1 MPQKIKAFYTFGP
14 FTLDSQEC
22 VLSTQGERVPLTPKA
37 LDTLFVLVER
47 NGHVLEK
54 DEILKRVW
62 PDTFVE
68 EGTLAQNIS
77 TLRKAL
83 GEGTNGQIY
92 IETIPRRGYR
102 FVAPVKVETEGRS
115 EAVIPSDASLRVSG
129 SRFRTVTWT
138 FVVIALIG
146 ASGYLLRGHLRRSA
160 HASTNRAT
168 LAVLPFENLSSEAD
182 QQYFADGF
190 TEEMISQLGDLDPA
204 KLAIIARVSAMQYK
218 GAGKNAREIGQELGA
233 DYILQGSVT
242 REGDRVRITA
252 QLIQTRDQTT
262 LWARDYDR
270 GIRDILLVQSDV
282 AGAIASEIKLKLS
295 PEESARLAI
304 PRAVDPDAYELYLK
318 GRYFWNKR
326 GEANFVKA
334 IDYFQQAIARDP
346 KYAPAYAGLADAYAL
361 LGSSPN
367 PAIPRNEAMPKAKA
381 AAMKALQLDET
392 LADAHTSLAFV
403 KMHYE
408 WDWPGSEMEFQRAL
422 NLNPNYATAHEW
434 YAFWF
439 TAQGRTD
446 KALEQLAYAQKADPL
461 SLIIK
466 ADTAEMLNYSG
477 QYAESQQQAQKAL
490 DMDPNFLPAYLCLA
504 DVQVATGN
512 YQSAV
517 IELQK
522 ALTISPDDAWTLAR
536 LGAAYALAGE
546 RNKAETI
553 LQGMLRDSQN
563 RGDLAMNIAQIYSV
577 LGEDI
582 QALAYLEKAYQ
593 YREGGLILMNVR
605 AEFRPFHSDPQFID
619 LARRVGLPAPSQ

>member
-1 MPQKIKAFYTFGP
+1 MQEKTKRFYLFGP
-14 FTLDSQEC
+14 FKLDSQER
-22 VLSTQGERVPLTPKA
+22 VLTISNERIALTPKA
-37 LDTLFVLVER
+37 LDTLLVLVER

-54 DEILKRVW
+54 DEILKHVW

-83 GEGTNGQIY
+83 GEDSNGHTY
-92 IETIPRRGYR
+92 IETVPRRGYR
-102 FVAPVKVETEGRS
+102 FVAPVMVETEKT
-115 EAVIPSDASLRVSG
+115 SDDAMPMATSSSSAD
-129 SRFRTVTWT
+129 SRFRTGTWALAALVLLG
-138 FVVIALIG
+138 VV
-146 ASGYLLRGHLRRSA
+146 GYFWHGHLTHSA
-160 HASTNRAT
+160 RPPTNRVA
-168 LAVLPFENLSSEAD
+168 LVVVPFENLSGAVD

-190 TEEMISQLGDLDPA
+190 TEEMITQLGDLDPK
-204 KLAIIARVSAMQYK
+204 KLAIIARVSSVQYHP
-218 GAGKNAREIGQELGA
+218 GRNAHEIGQELGA

-242 REGDRVRITA
+242 RDRDRVRITA
-252 QLIQTRDQTT
+252 QLILATDQTT

-270 GIRDILLVQSDV
+270 SLRDILSVQREV
-282 AGAIASEIKLKLS
+282 AGAIAKEIKLKLS
-295 PEESARLAI
+295 PEESLRLEV
-304 PRAVDPDAYELYLK
+304 PRTVDPDAYELYLK

-326 GEANFVKA
+326 SEANFVKS

-346 KYAPAYAGLADAYAL
+346 NYAPAYAGLADSYAL

-367 PAIPRNEAMPKAKA
+367 PDIPRSQAMPKAKA
-381 AAMKALQLDET
+381 AAEKALQLDET
-392 LADAHTSLAFV
+392 LSDAHTSLAFV

-408 WDWPGSEMEFQRAL
+408 WDWPGSEKEFQRAL

-446 KALEQLAYAQKADPL
+446 KALDQLAYAQKADPL

-477 QYAESQQQAQKAL
+477 QYAESQQEAQKAL

-504 DVQVATGN
+504 DVHVATGN
-512 YQSAV
+512 YRSAI

-522 ALTISPDDAWTLAR
+522 ALTISPDDTWTLAR
-536 LGAAYALAGE
+536 LGATYALAGE

-553 LQGMLRDSQN
+553 LQEMLRDSKN

-582 QALAYLEKAYQ
+582 KALAYLEKAYQ

-605 AEFRPFHSDPQFID
+605 HEFQRLHSDPRFVD
-619 LARRVGLPAPSQ
+619 LTRRVGLPAPSQ

>member
-1 MPQKIKAFYTFGP
+1 MREKTSRFSLFGP
-14 FTLDSQEC
+14 FKLDSQER
-22 VLSTQGERVPLTPKA
+22 VLTALDGRIPLTPKA
-37 LDTLFVLVER
+37 LETLLMLVES
-47 NGHVLEK
+47 NGHILEK
-54 DEILKRVW
+54 DEILQHVW

-83 GEGTNGQIY
+83 GEGSNGHTY

-102 FVAPVKVETEGRS
+102 FVAPVKVDTEGTSSEVKLVDTSLLSSNFRS
-115 EAVIPSDASLRVSG
+115 RIGTWVLAAVVLLGAG
-129 SRFRTVTWT
+129 GYFFRK
-138 FVVIALIG
+138 
-146 ASGYLLRGHLRRSA
+146 HLTRSA
-160 HASTNRAT
+160 RPLTNRTT

-190 TEEMISQLGDLDPA
+190 TEEMITQLGDLDPG

-242 REGDRVRITA
+242 RDGDRVRITA
-252 QLIQTRDQTT
+252 QLVQTRDQTT
-262 LWARDYDR
+262 LWARDYER
-270 GIRDILLVQSDV
+270 GVRDILLLQSDV

-295 PEESARLAI
+295 PEERVRLTV
-304 PRAVDPDAYELYLK
+304 PRPVDPDAYELYLK

-326 GEANFVKA
+326 SETNFVKA
-334 IDYFQQAIARDP
+334 VDYFQQAIARDP
-346 KYAPAYAGLADAYAL
+346 NYAPAYAGLADAYAL

-367 PAIPRNEAMPKAKA
+367 PAIPRGDAMPKAKA

-408 WDWPGSEMEFQRAL
+408 WDWPGSEKEFQRAL

-439 TAQGRTD
+439 TAQGKTD
-446 KALEQLAYAQKADPL
+446 KALEQLAYGQKADPL

-466 ADTAEMLNYSG
+466 ADTCEILVYACE
-477 QYAESQQQAQKAL
+477 YAESEREAKKAL

-504 DVQVATGN
+504 DVHVGTRN
-512 YQSAV
+512 YRGAV
-517 IELQK
+517 VDLEK
-522 ALTISPDDAWTLAR
+522 ALTIVADDSWTLTR
-536 LGAAYALAGE
+536 LGTAYALAGAG
-546 RNKAETI
+546 NKAETI
-553 LQGMLRDSQN
+553 LQGMLRDSKN
-563 RGDLAMNIAQIYSV
+563 RGPLAMKIAQIYSV
-577 LGEDI
+577 LGENN
-582 QALAYLEKAYQ
+582 QAMDWLE
-593 YREGGLILMNVR
+593 
-605 AEFRPFHSDPQFID
+605 
-619 LARRVGLPAPSQ
+619 

>member
-1 MPQKIKAFYTFGP
+1 MQEKTRRFYLFGP
-14 FTLDSQEC
+14 FKLDSQER
-22 VLSTQGERVPLTPKA
+22 VLTAQDGRIPLTPKA
-37 LDTLFVLVER
+37 LETLLMLVER
-47 NGHVLEK
+47 NGHILEK
-54 DEILKRVW
+54 DEILKHVW

-83 GEGTNGQIY
+83 GEGSNGHTY

-102 FVAPVKVETEGRS
+102 FVAPVKVETENR
-115 EAVIPSDASLRVSG
+115 ATAITPFDDSLPVSG
-129 SRFRTVTWT
+129 SRFRMVTWA
-138 FVVIALIG
+138 FFLIALIG

-190 TEEMISQLGDLDPA
+190 TEEMIAQLGDLDPA
-204 KLAIIARVSAMQYK
+204 KLAIIARVSAKQYK

-262 LWARDYDR
+262 LLARHYDR
-270 GIRDILLVQSDV
+270 SIRDILLVQSDV

-326 GEANFVKA
+326 SEAGFVKS

-346 KYAPAYAGLADAYAL
+346 NYAPAYAGLADGYAL

-408 WDWPGSEMEFQRAL
+408 WDWPGSEKEFQRAL

-434 YAFWF
+434 YAYWF
-439 TAQGRTD
+439 TAQGSTD
-446 KALEQLAYAQKADPL
+446 KAIEQLQYAQKADPL
-461 SLIIK
+461 SLIIN
-466 ADTAEMLNYSG
+466 ADTSEMLS
-477 QYAESQQQAQKAL
+477 YAGRYDESQQEARKAL
-490 DMDPNFLPAYLCLA
+490 DMDPNFLPAYLCMA
-504 DVQVATGN
+504 DVHVGMKN
-512 YQSAV
+512 YQGAV
-517 IELQK
+517 ADLLK
-522 ALTISPDDAWTLAR
+522 ALAIVPDDTWTLAR
-536 LGAAYALAGE
+536 LGNAYALVGE
-546 RNKAETI
+546 RDKAETI
-553 LQGMLRDSQN
+553 LQGMLKDSAN
-563 RGDLAMNIAQIYSV
+563 RGDLAMNIAQLYAV
-577 LGEDI
+577 LGEANL
-582 QALAYLEKAYQ
+582 ALEWLEKAYQ
-593 YREGGLILMNVR
+593 NREGGLILVNVR
-605 AEFRPFHSDPQFID
+605 PEFQHLHSDPRFID
-619 LARRVGLPAPSQ
+619 LGHRIGLPAPRQ

>member
-37 LDTLFVLVER
+37 LDTLLVLVER

-102 FVAPVKVETEGRS
+102 FVAPVKMATEGRS

-129 SRFRTVTWT
+129 SRFRIVAWT

-146 ASGYLLRGHLRRSA
+146 ASGYLLRGHLRRPA
-160 HASTNRAT
+160 HVSTNRVT

-204 KLAIIARVSAMQYK
+204 KLAIIARISAMQYK

-270 GIRDILLVQSDV
+270 GIRDILLLQSDV

-334 IDYFQQAIARDP
+334 IDYFQKAIARDP
-346 KYAPAYAGLADAYAL
+346 KYAPAYAGLADGYAL

-367 PAIPRNEAMPKAKA
+367 PAIPRKEAMPQAKA
-381 AAMKALQLDET
+381 AAIKALQLDET

-408 WDWPGSEMEFQRAL
+408 WDWPGSEKEFQRAL

-439 TAQGRTD
+439 AAQGRTD
-446 KALEQLAYAQKADPL
+446 KALEQLASAQKADPL

-466 ADTAEMLNYSG
+466 ADTAEMLNYSAR
-477 QYAESQQQAQKAL
+477 YTESQKEAQKAL

-504 DVQVATGN
+504 DVHVGTKN

-517 IELQK
+517 TDLQK
-522 ALTISPDDAWTLAR
+522 ALSIVPDDSWTLAR
-536 LGAAYALAGE
+536 LGATYALAGE

-553 LQGMLRDSQN
+553 LQGMLTDSKS
-563 RGDLAMNIAQIYSV
+563 RGDLTMNIAQIYSA
-577 LGEDI
+577 LGEN
-582 QALAYLEKAYQ
+582 ALAMTWLEKACQ

-605 AEFRPFHSDPQFID
+605 PEFQRLHSDPRFIA
-619 LARRVGLPAPSQ
+619 LTRSVGLPAPSQ